1 MKKILPLLLLCILLF
16 QSCKIYDSKS
26 STKED
31 ALLFAGKVRVKS
43 VANASYKFDKLI
55 VEEDNLYGI
64 GKRQSAKSKLLYNSN
79 IVNKNPT
86 DKYVKILL
94 TDNLIDEIHLFNKG
108 KTNALKVVGF
118 GVVGVYILVALA
130 SLIAVILLFGGI

>member
-1 MKKILPLLLLCILLF
+1 MKKILPLLLLSIVLF

-31 ALLFAGKVRVKS
+31 AILFAGKVRVKS
-43 VANASYKFDKLI
+43 VSNTSYKFEKLI

-64 GKRQSAKSKLLYNSN
+64 GKRLSAKSKQSYNNN

-86 DKYVKILL
+86 DKHVKILL
-94 TDNLIDEIHLFNKG
+94 TDNLVNEIHLFNKG
-108 KTNALKVVGF
+108 KTDALKAVGF
-118 GVVGVYILVALA
+118 GVVGLYILAALVTLGVALIV
-130 SLIAVILLFGGI
+130 LGGL